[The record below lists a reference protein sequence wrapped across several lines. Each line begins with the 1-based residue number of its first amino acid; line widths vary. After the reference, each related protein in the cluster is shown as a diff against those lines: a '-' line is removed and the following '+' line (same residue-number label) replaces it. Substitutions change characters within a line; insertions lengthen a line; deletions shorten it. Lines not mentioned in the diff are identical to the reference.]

1 MAKKIDDTT
10 ASAAVETGGA
20 TVQATQGEAAKGT
33 DAEAAKGAEAVTEA
47 LAESPTGLQDVD
59 ELIRTHGLPAW
70 QGAALCRFAGW
81 APGKAVSEAEFET
94 ALEGLA
100 KRPMGG
106 GR

>member
-1 MAKKIDDTT
+1 MAKKIEDTA
-10 ASAAVETGGA
+10 ASAVEETGGA
-20 TVQATQGEAAKGT
+20 TVQATQGEAGKGA
-33 DAEAAKGAEAVTEA
+33 DAEVVKGAEANAEA
-47 LAESPTGLQDVD
+47 LAESPSALQDVD

-81 APGKAVSEAEFET
+81 APGKTVSVAEFET
-94 ALEGLA
+94 ALAGLA

>member
-1 MAKKIDDTT
+1 MAKKIEDTT
-10 ASAAVETGGA
+10 ASAVEETGGA
-20 TVQATQGEAAKGT
+20 TIQAQEA
-33 DAEAAKGAEAVTEA
+33 EVAKGAEANAEA
-47 LAESPTGLQDVD
+47 MAESPSALQDVD

-81 APGKAVSEAEFET
+81 APGKTVSVTEFET
-94 ALEGLA
+94 ALAGLA

>member
-1 MAKKIDDTT
+1 MAKKIDDTA
-10 ASAAVETGGA
+10 ASATEETGGA
-20 TVQATQGEAAKGT
+20 TIQAPEAEAGKGA
-33 DAEAAKGAEAVTEA
+33 DAEAANGAEAITEA